1 MGEKKKKLLDI
12 VREKIRLKHYSY
24 STERT
29 YVHWIK
35 HYIKSRSMHYHT
47 EAWQRERVKCS
58 LLPKTYSLSTP
69 IFVAVKKRYPLPVT
83 VTR

>member
-1 MGEKKKKLLDI
+1 MSSTKKKKLLDI

-35 HYIKSRSMHYHT
+35 HYIFYHI
-47 EAWQRERVKCS
+47 
-58 LLPKTYSLSTP
+58 TYSLPTP